1 MKIYHFTLGKV
12 NPDSSNGINKVIEGL
27 AKYGNKI
34 ENININ
40 VVTLKK
46 NLKEKEKKYERD
58 GFEVTAFN
66 SMKSVIGFFKKNKND
81 IDFVHLHNVWSIQ
94 NIILY
99 RYLVK
104 CSIPYMVTP
113 HAGLLEDRVRKN
125 NFFKKI
131 FFHYFFQKK
140 LLDKAIAI
148 HAVSREEMTS
158 IAAYTSNQNIF
169 SIPNGIDI
177 TQKVLSKSSKY
188 NNKITIGYL
197 GRLSEEKNIVALIY
211 ALEKLPPDILGY
223 IEVIIMGEYN
233 TSYGKKCINLVQ
245 ALRLNNYVH
254 FTGKVSKEQKW
265 QKLANLDIYIQP
277 SLSEG
282 ASLAVLEAM
291 YSRLPIIA
299 TRTCNISYLH
309 GQLFLK
315 MVEPIPNDIAR
326 GLKEVINNVD
336 QYVKSGD
343 VAYNYVRENYDWSDI
358 AKTMI
363 STYQNQ
369 LNQHERN

>member
-66 SMKSVIGFFKKNKND
+66 SMKSVISFFKKNKND

-104 CSIPYMVTP
+104 FSIPYMVTP
-113 HAGLLEDRVRKN
+113 HAGLLEDRVRKS

-140 LLDKAIAI
+140 FLDKSIAI

-177 TQKVLSKSSKY
+177 TQKVLPKSSKY

-211 ALEKLPPDILGY
+211 ALEKLPPDILDY
-223 IEVIIMGEYN
+223 IEVIIMGKYN
-233 TSYGKKCINLVQ
+233 TNYGKKCINLVQ

-309 GQLFLK
+309 GQFFLK

-336 QYVKSGD
+336 QYVKAGD
-343 VAYNYVRENYDWSDI
+343 VAYNYVRENHDWSDI

-369 LNQHERN
+369 LNQHEN